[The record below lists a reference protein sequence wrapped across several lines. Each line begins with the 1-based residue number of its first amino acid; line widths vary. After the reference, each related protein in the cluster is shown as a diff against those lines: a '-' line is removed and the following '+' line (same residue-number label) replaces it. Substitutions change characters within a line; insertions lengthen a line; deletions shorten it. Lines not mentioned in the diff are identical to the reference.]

1 MSKLSKESN
10 RLRLT
15 LNHKERKSLRHIRN
29 RDCKP
34 YRRERASAILK
45 IASGQSPHSVAK
57 HGLLKERDPDT
68 VYNWL
73 KAFAQ
78 RGIDGLTQKERKR
91 PSRLNDE
98 EKDKLKE
105 IIIKKTPMDYGAERL
120 RWSLKSLLNLIPCL
134 SANYKSTSSIWYLL
148 KRLSLSYKRGRDFI
162 RSPDLG
168 KAFKI
173 RRIRAYLGYA
183 RKNPD
188 KVAFLFLDEFSFY
201 RQPKVGPA
209 WWPVG
214 SRCQPPARRSCT
226 NDTRGRIVGAIDAV
240 SGELSFRIASAITVE
255 VLCDFLSTLRA
266 KYSDYEKIY
275 LVLDNWHNV
284 HDHPQT
290 FAQMKKLGIT
300 HLFLPTYCPESNPIE
315 KLWQGLTRNVLKL
328 HLFSEKFP
336 ALKAHVKNWLNQ
348 YLTPSRELLRMVG
361 LLSGRAIPVD
371 I

>member
-1 MSKLSKESN
+1 MSRLIKESN
-10 RLRLT
+10 RLLLT
-15 LNHKERKSLRHIRN
+15 LNRKERKSLQHILN

-34 YRRERASAILK
+34 YRRERAAAILK

-57 HGLLKERDPDT
+57 EGLLKERDPDT
-68 VYNWL
+68 VYSWL

-91 PSRLNDE
+91 ASGLSE
-98 EKDKLKE
+98 KEKDEVKK
-105 IIIKKTPMDYGAERL
+105 IIQRKTPIDYGVEQS
-120 RWSLKSLLNLIPCL
+120 RWSLKSLLGLIPSL
-134 SANYKSTSSIWYLL
+134 SRFYKSESGVWYLL
-148 KRLSLSYKRGRDFI
+148 KRLSLSYKRGRDSTH
-162 RSPDLG
+162 SPDTG

-183 RKNPD
+183 RRHPD

-209 WWPVG
+209 WWPCG
-214 SRCQPPARRSCT
+214 SGCQPPAIRSCT
-226 NDTRGRIVGAIDAV
+226 SDTRGRIVGAINAV
-240 SGELSFRIASAITVE
+240 SGELSFRIASSISVE
-255 VLCDFLSTLRA
+255 VLCDFLSTLRQ
-266 KYSDYEKIY
+266 KYSHCEKIY

-284 HDHPQT
+284 HDHPKT
-290 FAQMKKLGIT
+290 LATMKRLGIT
-300 HLFLPTYCPESNPIE
+300 HLFLPTYCPESNPME

-328 HLFSEKFP
+328 HRLSDKFP
-336 ALKAHVKNWLNQ
+336 VLKMHVENWLKQ
-348 YLTPSRELLRMVG
+348 YLTPGRELLKMVG

>member
-10 RLRLT
+10 RLLLT
-15 LNHKERKSLRHIRN
+15 INHKERKSLRHILN

-34 YRRERASAILK
+34 YRRERAAAILK
-45 IASGQSPHSVAK
+45 IASGDSPHSVAK
-57 HGLLKERDPDT
+57 GGLLKERDPDT
-68 VYNWL
+68 VYRWL

-91 PSRLNDE
+91 PSRLI
-98 EKDKLKE
+98 EKEKGELVE
-105 IIIKKTPMDYGAERL
+105 IIQKKTPIDYGAEHV
-120 RWSLKSLLNLIPCL
+120 RWSLKSLLFLIPAL
-134 SANYKSTSSIWYLL
+134 SRCYKSTSSIWYLL

-162 RSPDLG
+162 RSPEVG
-168 KAFKI
+168 KALKI

-183 RKNPD
+183 RKNPA

-209 WWPVG
+209 WWPKG
-214 SRCQPPARRSCT
+214 SGCQPPAIRSCT
-226 NDTRGRIVGAIDAV
+226 SDTRGRIVGAINAV
-240 SGELSFRIASAITVE
+240 SGELSFRIASAISVE
-255 VLCDFLSTLRA
+255 VLCDFLVTLRS
-266 KYSDYEKIY
+266 KYSHCEKIY

-284 HDHPQT
+284 HDHSQT
-290 FAQMKKLGIT
+290 LVTMEQLGIT

-328 HLFSEKFP
+328 HRFSDKFP
-336 ALKAHVKNWLNQ
+336 ALKMHVESWLKQ
-348 YLTPSRELLRMVG
+348 YLTPSRELLKMVG
-361 LLSGRAIPVD
+361 LLSDRAIPID

>member
-10 RLRLT
+10 RLL
-15 LNHKERKSLRHIRN
+15 LKINHKERKSLQHILN
-29 RDCKP
+29 RDEKP

-45 IASGQSPHSVAK
+45 IASGDSPHSVAK
-57 HGLLKERDPDT
+57 CGLLKERDPDT
-68 VYNWL
+68 VYRWL

-78 RGIDGLTQKERKR
+78 RGIDSLTQKERQR
-91 PSRLNDE
+91 PSRLTE
-98 EKDKLKE
+98 TEKDELKE
-105 IIIKKTPMDYGAERL
+105 IIQKKTPMDYGVEHT
-120 RWSLKSLLNLIPCL
+120 RWSLKSLLTLVPSL
-134 SANYKSTSSIWYLL
+134 SHCYQSISSIWYLL
-148 KRLSLSYKRGRDFI
+148 KRLGISYKRGRDFI
-162 RSPDLG
+162 RSPDSG

-209 WWPVG
+209 WWPKG

-226 NDTRGRIVGAIDAV
+226 SDTRGRIVGAIDAV
-240 SGELSFRIASAITVE
+240 SGELSIRMASAITVE
-255 VLCDFLSTLRA
+255 VLCDFLSSLRT

-290 FAQMKKLGIT
+290 LVQMEQLGIT
-300 HLFLPTYCPESNPIE
+300 YLFLPTYCPESNPIE

-328 HLFSEKFP
+328 HLFSDKFP
-336 ALKAHVKNWLNQ
+336 ALKVHVENWLNQ